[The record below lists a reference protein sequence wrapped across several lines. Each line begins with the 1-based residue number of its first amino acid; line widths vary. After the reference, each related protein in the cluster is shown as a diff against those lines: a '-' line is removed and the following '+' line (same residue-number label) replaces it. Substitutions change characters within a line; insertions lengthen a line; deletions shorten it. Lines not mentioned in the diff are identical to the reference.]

1 MYEMAA
7 MRGDSNAA
15 QLLADG
21 QAREIRTDILI
32 AATAVVGAATI
43 GVAIFTRWRSA
54 PRVEVAPAVAS
65 INGPAPGITLVG
77 SF

>member
-1 MYEMAA
+1 MQGAP
-7 MRGDSNAA
+7 NAA

-21 QAREIRTDILI
+21 QARELRTDVLI
-32 AATAVVGAATI
+32 AATAVVGDATI
-43 GVAIFTRWRSA
+43 GVAIFTRWSS

-65 INGPAPGITLVG
+65 VNGPAPGITLLG